1 MAALLL
7 LALAAVQGAR
17 AQLNQAAY
25 LPLQSDGDTPVAP
38 GNSFYGTTWMSP
50 GVDSSQETCQDY
62 VSAMPNPS
70 PPVAGMALLSSAAF
84 NSSAVCG
91 QCITWEAD
99 NQTAAAQ
106 VAATGIQPV
115 PYGVNVTAL
124 VIGVAGQQL
133 DGSAI
138 GPGDLL
144 ATSTATYALT
154 AGWSFVTC
162 PTQATGGVA
171 ATFSDTTGT
180 ANTIAAV
187 QQSAPITAATTPA
200 DVPATTTA
208 AATPDTSSA
217 AATPLTYYG
226 AGADSGSYC
235 KGNAGLQIFG
245 TDTIAVCTA
254 LLPAN
259 CGAQACVM
267 GTGSGLGGTPPSTSP
282 VTYTINNACPECCG
296 YNGVDVASSGDGRWD
311 INWHLGSCG
320 KKRLLRRN
328 RRSLLEEWVYEAPA
342 GTKVFTGG
350 FRFGSG
356 QLALNANMT
365 APRR

>member
-1 MAALLL
+1 MGQSCEFRFKTRADHH
-7 LALAAVQGAR
+7 LALPSAPSSR
-17 AQLNQAAY
+17 P
-25 LPLQSDGDTPVAP
+25 PLLQ
-38 GNSFYGTTWMSP
+38 TWMSP

-138 GPGDLL
+138 SPGDLL

-162 PTQATGGVA
+162 PTQATGGELPQFHACSCPLLCTSQYDGPPCCCLGPMGLVLHK
-171 ATFSDTTGT
+171 SSGC
-180 ANTIAAV
+180 
-187 QQSAPITAATTPA
+187 AP
-200 DVPATTTA
+200 
-208 AATPDTSSA
+208 
-217 AATPLTYYG
+217 
-226 AGADSGSYC
+226 
-235 KGNAGLQIFG
+235 
-245 TDTIAVCTA
+245 
-254 LLPAN
+254 
-259 CGAQACVM
+259 CGAQLAQ
-267 GTGSGLGGTPPSTSP
+267 TS
-282 VTYTINNACPECCG
+282 N
-296 YNGVDVASSGDGRWD
+296 
-311 INWHLGSCG
+311 
-320 KKRLLRRN
+320 
-328 RRSLLEEWVYEAPA
+328 
-342 GTKVFTGG
+342 
-350 FRFGSG
+350 
-356 QLALNANMT
+356 
-365 APRR
+365 